1 MDPAESIDRG
11 SGMEFCYILLAMIA
25 GACAPLQA
33 GINSQLR
40 LWTAD
45 PIVAATISFA
55 VGTLGLLA
63 YVMVLRIPWPPFS
76 TAGSL
81 PWWQWTGG
89 FLGAFLVVITII
101 LAPRM
106 GAATM
111 IGFFIAGQMLASL
124 VMDHFGLVGYDM
136 RPASL
141 LRMIGAALLIIGVV
155 LIRKY

>member
-1 MDPAESIDRG
+1 MESIEQG
-11 SGMEFCYILLAMIA
+11 TCMEFCYILLAMIA
-25 GACAPLQA
+25 GACAPVQA

-40 LWTAD
+40 LWTGD

-55 VGTLGLLA
+55 VGTLGLLG
-63 YVMVLRIPWPPFS
+63 YVLVLKIPWPHFS

-89 FLGAFLVVITII
+89 FLGAFLVAITII
-101 LAPRM
+101 LAPKM

-111 IGFFIAGQMLASL
+111 IGFLIAGQMLVSL
-124 VMDHFGLVGYDM
+124 VLDHFGLIGYDI

-141 LRMIGAALLIIGVV
+141 IRIIGAALLIAGVV